1 MLAIL
6 SDCLKLRPGPR
17 KMEVWPG
24 ECHVHAGI
32 TPDVIN
38 RKLEEHR
45 DAEFLVHP
53 ECGCVTQFLYF
64 SEKGDYNLPMTQIY
78 STEGMVRHARQSPAN
93 KFLVATETGILH
105 RMKKENPG
113 KTFLPVKDDAVCQY
127 MKTITLEKVYRSLRD
142 MVYEV
147 KVPKDTA
154 DRARL
159 SIERMLQLA

>member
-1 MLAIL
+1 
-6 SDCLKLRPGPR
+6 
-17 KMEVWPG
+17 
-24 ECHVHAGI
+24 
-32 TPDVIN
+32 
-38 RKLEEHR
+38 
-45 DAEFLVHP
+45 
-53 ECGCVTQFLYF
+53 
-64 SEKGDYNLPMTQIY
+64 MTQVY

-113 KTFLPVKDDAVCQY
+113 KTFLPVKEDAVCQY

-147 KVPKDTA
+147 KVPKETA